1 MKKTISILLTLCM
14 LAGLLTV
21 FAAAADSG
29 ACGDGVTWTLSD
41 NGRLVISGSGAMD
54 NYNDTDERA
63 PWYGVRTQ
71 IRQVTIEDGVT
82 RIGTAAFDRCT
93 QLVSVTVGD
102 GVQSVGYHAFNR
114 CAALRTVSFG
124 KGFSSL
130 DRDAFIGCGALTSIR
145 VAAENTA
152 YASDGGVLYTKGYR
166 TLVYCPRGM
175 TRAVVVPDGCRR
187 IEDYAFQYC
196 AGVTNVAL
204 PDTVTYIG
212 IHTFDRC
219 SKLEQID
226 LSDGLTT
233 IATFAFNECRA
244 LKTADIPGTVP
255 TIGNY
260 AFFDCDALEQ
270 VTFHEGLKTIGV
282 QAFEGC
288 DVLKAAI
295 LPDGVQTIGEG
306 AFMNCGALEELELP
320 DSIREI
326 GASALRAS
334 GIRHLQLPKNLQVV
348 QNQLAYMC
356 PNLESVSIPEG
367 VQNVYTAA
375 FSDCLNLKTVS
386 FPKSSRLYGLY
397 GFYNCKSLTDVYYSG
412 TRDEWLDFSDH
423 TSSYNTP
430 LLNAPNVHFSHE
442 HSYADTVVPATCE
455 HGGYTLHVC
464 ECSDQY
470 KSDFTE
476 PLPHTYGEW
485 TLVSAPSC
493 TAAGLEMRACTECGA
508 AESHTNAALG
518 HKWDDGVVTTEPTAK
533 DEGEKTFTCTVCGE
547 TRTEAIS
554 ATGEPEQPEK
564 PAQSFRDVPADA
576 YYADAVAWAVEQAVT
591 NGTSADTF
599 SPEDTCTRAQ
609 VVTFL
614 WRAADK
620 PEPTTQHNPFT
631 DVQADA
637 YYYKAVLWAVE
648 KNITRGVSA
657 TQFDPNGKCTRAQ
670 VVTFQHRAAGEP
682 TVTANNPFKDVLSG
696 DYFYDAVLWAV
707 SKNITKGTSATT
719 FSPNDSCTRAQVV
732 TFLYR
737 GANG

>member
-1 MKKTISILLTLCM
+1 MKKTISILLAVCM

-21 FAAAADSG
+21 FAAAAESG
-29 ACGDGVTWTLSD
+29 TCGDGVTWTLSD
-41 NGRLVISGSGAMD
+41 SGRLVISGSGAMD
-54 NYNDTDERA
+54 NYNDTDTRA
-63 PWYGVRTQ
+63 PWFDLRTQ
-71 IRQVTIEDGVT
+71 IKQVTIENGVT

-102 GVQSVGYHAFNR
+102 DVQSVGYHAFNR
-114 CAALRTVSFG
+114 CSALRTVSFG
-124 KGFSSL
+124 KAFSSL
-130 DRDAFIGCGALTSIR
+130 DRDAFIGCPALTSIR
-145 VAAENTA
+145 VAEENTT
-152 YASDGGVLYTKGYR
+152 YASDGGVLYTKGFQ

-175 TRAVVVPDGCRR
+175 TRAVVVPDGCKR

-219 SKLEQID
+219 TKLEQID

-244 LKTADIPGTVP
+244 LKRVDIPGTVSA
-255 TIGNY
+255 IGNY

-270 VTFHEGLKTIGV
+270 VTFHPGLTKIGV

-288 DVLKAAI
+288 DALKTAI

-306 AFMNCGALEELELP
+306 AFMNCAALEEIELP

-326 GASALRAS
+326 GASAFRAT

-348 QNQLAYMC
+348 QSQIAYMC

-375 FSDCLNLKTVS
+375 FSDCLNLKTVF
-386 FPKSSRLYGLY
+386 FPKSSKLYGLY

-412 TRDEWLDFSDH
+412 TRDEWLDFSDR

-430 LLNAPNVHFSHE
+430 LLNAPNVHFSHT
-442 HSYADTVVPATCE
+442 HDYTDTVVPATCE
-455 HGGYTLHVC
+455 QGGYTLHVC

-485 TLVSAPSC
+485 TVVSAPSC
-493 TAAGLEMRACTECGA
+493 TAAGLETRACTECGA
-508 AESHTNAALG
+508 TETRTSDALG
-518 HKWDDGVVTTEPTAK
+518 HKWDEGVVTIEPTAK
-533 DEGEKTFTCTVCGE
+533 DEGEKTFTCSVCGE
-547 TRTEAIS
+547 TCTEAIPAKGES
-554 ATGEPEQPEK
+554 AP
-564 PAQSFRDVPADA
+564 SFKDVPSDA
-576 YYADAVAWAVEQAVT
+576 YYADAVAWAVGKSIT

-599 SPEDTCTRAQ
+599 SPNDTCTRAQ

-614 WRAADK
+614 WRAAGE
-620 PEPTTQHNPFT
+620 PEPTKTDNPFT
-631 DVQADA
+631 DVQEGA

-648 KNITRGVSA
+648 NNITNGMSA
-657 TQFDPNGKCTRAQ
+657 DRFEPDGKCTRGQ

-682 TVTANNPFKDVLSG
+682 EVTAVNPFSDVKDG
-696 DYFYDAVLWAV
+696 DYFFNAVLWAV
-707 SKNITKGTSATT
+707 SKRITNGTTATT
-719 FSPNDSCTRAQVV
+719 FSPNDICTRAQVV